1 MKSET
6 DPAFSHAAICI
17 VINGLKFSDL
27 IRETD
32 SSGNRIFL
40 CTACPFVGYC
50 SYQSQKPDEGDA
62 PLPEIIIPRYDL
74 NTIREN
80 LSMPVAQ
87 ANIFD
92 QQPGTFARSVLL
104 RALCSAT
111 VHKSYPNALN
121 FSVSY
126 IDSNRFNTD
135 MRIAHMY
142 QRKDLQ

>member
-1 MKSET
+1 MNSET
-6 DPAFSHAAICI
+6 DSAFSHAAIHI
-17 VINGLKFSDL
+17 AINGLKFSDL

-32 SSGNRIFL
+32 SSGNRIFF

-50 SYQSQKPDEGDA
+50 SYNSEKPDEGDA

-121 FSVSY
+121 FSFY
-126 IDSNRFNTD
+126 FIDKNRLITD
-135 MRIAHMY
+135 IRSAKMN